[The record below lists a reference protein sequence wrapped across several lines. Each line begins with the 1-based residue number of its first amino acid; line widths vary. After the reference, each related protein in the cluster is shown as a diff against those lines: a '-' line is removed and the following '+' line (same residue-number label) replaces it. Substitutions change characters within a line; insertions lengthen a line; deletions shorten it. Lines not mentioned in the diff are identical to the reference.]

1 MSPPV
6 LQSLFLNSDEVTLSS
21 LDVASVCLCRVAG
34 LGSYLPNALDL
45 NLFFIVIG
53 VMSGTFGLSSVEL
66 ALVGL
71 LVVLLLRSSGAVC
84 LPSPS
89 MPKGA
94 TFG

>member
-1 MSPPV
+1 
-6 LQSLFLNSDEVTLSS
+6 
-21 LDVASVCLCRVAG
+21 
-34 LGSYLPNALDL
+34 
-45 NLFFIVIG
+45 
-53 VMSGTFGLSSVEL
+53 MSGTFGLSSVEL

>member
-1 MSPPV
+1 VS
-6 LQSLFLNSDEVTLSS
+6 E
-21 LDVASVCLCRVAG
+21 
-34 LGSYLPNALDL
+34 
-45 NLFFIVIG
+45 I
-53 VMSGTFGLSSVEL
+53 FGLSSVEL

-71 LVVLLLRSSGAVC
+71 FVLLLLRSSGAVC